1 MSNIIRWAEGQPD
14 PDQVE
19 LDNFIDTQVEAA
31 EEEERLAAQERDEQ
45 AIAEGE
51 ARYRVSLLG
60 DEAGIG
66 YANPDCLDS
75 VDDFEGDLD

>member
-1 MSNIIRWAEGQPD
+1 MNKPTRWVEGQPD

-19 LDNFIDTQVEAA
+19 IDNFIDTEAEAA
-31 EEEERLAAQERDEQ
+31 RERDEQ
-45 AIAEGE
+45 AIADGE

-66 YANPDCLDS
+66 YSNPDCLDS
-75 VDDFEGDLD
+75 SDDFEGDNDL